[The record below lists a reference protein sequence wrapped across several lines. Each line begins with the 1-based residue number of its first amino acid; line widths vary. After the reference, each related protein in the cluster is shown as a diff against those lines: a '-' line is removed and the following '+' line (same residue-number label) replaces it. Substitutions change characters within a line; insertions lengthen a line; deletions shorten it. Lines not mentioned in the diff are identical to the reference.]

1 MADTMMDHLPPTG
14 WADVARK
21 SDIDHLAALMDARF
35 AGVDYRIDSFETRLD
50 ARFAAVD
57 ARMNGLVQGMWA
69 FAGLSVAVWGAMFA
83 VIFAKF

>member
-1 MADTMMDHLPPTG
+1 M
-14 WADVARK
+14 
-21 SDIDHLAALMDARF
+21 
-35 AGVDYRIDSFETRLD
+35 D

-57 ARMNGLVQGMWA
+57 TRMNGLVQGMWA